1 MVSDYHQWCV
11 DHIGDLYKKILIF
24 KNDDLRTSPGNIW
37 SLKKLLFLDYY
48 IAGFVK
54 IIKSHNSNFEKL
66 IFVDTH
72 CGTGLIKFKDE
83 LKGEY
88 FPGSPLIAALR
99 AKQHPF
105 TEYLFSDNSK
115 KSIKALSEILKK
127 NKILVGNRDYEPQK
141 LDFNEAVDIAIKKQK
156 FGTAFLFF
164 IDPVGYKE
172 IKWTSMEKIL
182 NIKTADIIFNFMTYT
197 IGWNRAKAKT
207 DKTTAKGF
215 DDFFGDSK
223 WRECHTSPEL
233 LELYRKKLESTGKRT
248 RIIEVFEEGEK
259 KLYDIIFVSRS
270 TGGVNVADFARGIL
284 KDIDTKMIEGIFEII
299 SNKTTQITDFTK
311 QKSSCS

>member
-1 MVSDYHQWCV
+1 MVSDYHKWCKE
-11 DHIGDLYKKILIF
+11 HIEDLYKKILIF

-54 IIKSHNSNFEKL
+54 IIKSSNSNFEKL

-72 CGTGLIKFKDE
+72 CGTGLIKFNGG
-83 LKGEY
+83 LQGEY

-99 AKQHPF
+99 TKQYPF
-105 TEYLFSDNSK
+105 TDYLFSDNNE
-115 KSIKALSEILKK
+115 KSIEVLSKRLKK

-164 IDPVGYKE
+164 IDPIGYRE

-182 NIKTADIIFNFMTYT
+182 RIETADIIFNFMTYT
-197 IGWNRAKAKT
+197 IGWNRSIAET
-207 DKTTAKGF
+207 NETTAKGF

-223 WRECHTSPEL
+223 WRECHTGPEL
-233 LELYRKKLESTGKRT
+233 LELYRKKLELFGKHT
-248 RIIEVFEEGEK
+248 EVIEVLKKGDD

-270 TGGVNVADFARGIL
+270 VGGVNVAYFARDIL
-284 KDIDTKMIEGIFEII
+284 KYIDTKMIRGIFEII
-299 SNKTTQITDFTK
+299 SNKTKQITDFM
-311 QKSSCS
+311 